1 MAHLTGQVKMKFIY
15 VSILSY
21 LFLSFGCSQPTGK
34 IPLISSIEAEKVL
47 ANGGYLFLD
56 VRTEQEHESGCI
68 PNTPNIPIE
77 SLEARINE
85 LNQYKQKKIIVY
97 CRSGNRSGRGT
108 DLLIRHGFD
117 AVNLTGGMNQWAGSV
132 AIKK

>member
-1 MAHLTGQVKMKFIY
+1 MKFKY

-34 IPLISSIEAEKVL
+34 IPLISSVEAEKVL

-77 SLEARINE
+77 SLEARMNE
-85 LNQYKQKKIIVY
+85 LNQYKQKKNY
-97 CRSGNRSGRGT
+97 CLLPKWQSIGQGNRST
-108 DLLIRHGFD
+108 NPPWIRCC
-117 AVNLTGGMNQWAGSV
+117 
-132 AIKK
+132 

>member
-1 MAHLTGQVKMKFIY
+1 M
-15 VSILSY
+15 
-21 LFLSFGCSQPTGK
+21 
-34 IPLISSIEAEKVL
+34 
-47 ANGGYLFLD
+47 D
-56 VRTEQEHESGCI
+56 VRTEQEHESGSI

-77 SLEARINE
+77 SLEARMNE

-97 CRSGNRSGRGT
+97 CRSGYRSGRGT

-117 AVNLTGGMNQWAGSV
+117 AVNLTGGMNQWAGPV

>member
-1 MAHLTGQVKMKFIY
+1 MLNNKLSRIDVCFLIASSAKKSYQKLSEIYSAIEPPTWALLLAQSCRSIGFKVNIVDANVENLSHQEILT
-15 VSILSY
+15 
-21 LFLSFGCSQPTGK
+21 
-34 IPLISSIEAEKVL
+34 
-47 ANGGYLFLD
+47 
-56 VRTEQEHESGCI
+56 
-68 PNTPNIPIE
+68 
-77 SLEARINE
+77 RINE

-117 AVNLTGGMNQWAGSV
+117 AVNLTGGMNQWAGPV

>member
-1 MAHLTGQVKMKFIY
+1 MGDIY
-15 VSILSY
+15 FWMYEQNRNMNQDVS
-21 LFLSFGCSQPTGK
+21 
-34 IPLISSIEAEKVL
+34 
-47 ANGGYLFLD
+47 
-56 VRTEQEHESGCI
+56 

-108 DLLIRHGFD
+108 DLLIHHGFD
-117 AVNLTGGMNQWAGSV
+117 AVNLRGGMNQWAGPV